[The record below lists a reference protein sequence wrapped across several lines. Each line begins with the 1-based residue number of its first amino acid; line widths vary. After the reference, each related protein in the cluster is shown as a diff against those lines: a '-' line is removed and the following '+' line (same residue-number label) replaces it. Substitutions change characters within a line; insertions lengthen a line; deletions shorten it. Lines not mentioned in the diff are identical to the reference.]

1 MPKAIEQIVSLY
13 VQLKDRRALLELRA
27 HRQRLIV
34 DLNKLR
40 PGSNYDFSLALGKIR
55 EDLAAIDAGVA
66 QLEEEGG
73 LGLSVRPPEA
83 LPWSGAG

>member
-1 MPKAIEQIVSLY
+1 MPKAIEQIVSIY
-13 VQLKDRRALLELRA
+13 VQLGDRRALLDLRA

-40 PGSNYDFSLALGKIR
+40 PGSNYDFSLALGKLR

-66 QLEEEGG
+66 QLEESGDVG
-73 LGLSVRPPEA
+73 LNVRA
-83 LPWSGAG
+83 LETSPWSRAG